1 MANWVASAL
10 LLNINKYQVVP
21 ALLSFLCYLTAFV
34 YSLKVAAVKSL
45 LENSDGTLVRWK
57 VFCGFVIGFMAW
69 RVWIYVSKWLI
80 SCELALR
87 EQALREQAGAGRGK
101 LLLLGLRAPALT
113 LFPVAGAYISK
124 YFTGIDGTYIMALL
138 AVSVFLIQL
147 TFPYEDDFGSVD
159 TFEGV
164 HLPILPQ
171 IHQHFL
177 IVFGISL
184 LYYSRK
190 FVVFL
195 VEEIVKRRRTPLPLS
210 RRQRQ
215 RQRQRRKRQN
225 QQLVGLGEDLGI
237 DLIGMKNLR
246 QLVDESKSFV
256 AVGKDE
262 ELQRALAFPTE
273 TVNADTLKSYRDR
286 LFALSLYTQTAEE
299 YLDSLPVI
307 V

>member
-87 EQALREQAGAGRGK
+87 EQA
-101 LLLLGLRAPALT
+101 
-113 LFPVAGAYISK
+113 GAYISK
-124 YFTGIDGTYIMALL
+124 YFTGIDGTYVMALL

-215 RQRQRRKRQN
+215 RQRQHRKRQN
-225 QQLVGLGEDLGI
+225 QLLLGLGEDLGI
-237 DLIGMKNLR
+237 DLIGMKYLR
-246 QLVDESKSFV
+246 LLVDESKSIV
-256 AVGKDE
+256 AVGEDE
-262 ELQRALAFPTE
+262 ELQRALEFPTE
-273 TVNADTLKSYRDR
+273 TVDADTLMFYRER
-286 LFALSLYTQTAEE
+286 LFALNRYTITAEE

>member
-87 EQALREQAGAGRGK
+87 EQAGTGRGK

-124 YFTGIDGTYIMALL
+124 YFTGIDGTYVMALL

-215 RQRQRRKRQN
+215 RQRQHRKRQN
-225 QQLVGLGEDLGI
+225 QLLLGLGEDLGI
-237 DLIGMKNLR
+237 DLIGMKYLR
-246 QLVDESKSFV
+246 LLVDESKSIV
-256 AVGKDE
+256 AVGEDE
-262 ELQRALAFPTE
+262 ELQRALEFPTE
-273 TVNADTLKSYRDR
+273 TVDADTLMFYRER
-286 LFALSLYTQTAEE
+286 LFALNRYTITAEE